1 MISIE
6 NTLQTAASAFDL
18 FLLLILKNRVDN
30 KNARKIVITYGPSIE
45 KGLEKSSRFF
55 EPFHCFFADFASG
68 ESKNFGKTLKNE
80 LGGGKNRRKTGLK
93 AKKSRTKS
101 RKKHG

>member
-55 EPFHCFFADFASG
+55 EPFDYFYPDGAS
-68 ESKNFGKTLKNE
+68 ESPKNFGKTLKIG
-80 LGGGKNRRKTGLK
+80 LGGGKN
-93 AKKSRTKS
+93 
-101 RKKHG
+101 